1 VERRGL
7 DSVTRRAVVPTHRK
21 LRLMAR
27 SLQLLDERANDLA
40 APALPGTRFLV
51 DAVSAMPVQG
61 DAALPVPGF
70 RNRLLWAVEL
80 FDRLD
85 RMDQGSIASV
95 RSA

>member
-1 VERRGL
+1 
-7 DSVTRRAVVPTHRK
+7 
-21 LRLMAR
+21 
-27 SLQLLDERANDLA
+27 
-40 APALPGTRFLV
+40 
-51 DAVSAMPVQG
+51 MPVLG

-85 RMDQGSIASV
+85 HTPAGAQGAV